1 MKTAKIISVIGHPIF
16 LPTWMMVIMLLSG
29 LTRFMPGNDWFFLSA
44 TFSMTCLIPAVM
56 IAIMKKWNIIKSIEM
71 DSREDRLGP
80 LFIMIMFIY
89 ATIRFFSKIEL
100 FSVFN
105 FYLTAILVVT
115 ILAFILTFFWK
126 ISLHTLGWGSFVAC
140 LFIMSTAA
148 MRLYLPY
155 LIASIICT
163 GIVASSRLKLK
174 SHSNAQIYTGFAMGF
189 STVIIM
195 YFFFLF

>member
-29 LTRFMPGNDWFFLSA
+29 LTRFMPDNDWFFLST
-44 TFSMTCLIPAVM
+44 TFSITCLIPAVM

-155 LIASIICT
+155 LIASIICA

-195 YFFFLF
+195 YFFFLL